1 MSRSLVGLL
10 RMATS
15 ISVLTASLLLP
26 GSAFAAQAVGTVP
39 GNTGCPK
46 RPAPVICVD
55 LSHQRLWVQKN
66 GKTGFPSVP
75 IRSGRRGDATRTGWF
90 HVFRRDEHHWS
101 NEYSSPMPY
110 SLFFSGGQAIHG
122 VAEDLSRGPGS
133 HGCVNIGVADARR
146 LWAATTLGEAV
157 YVWGRKPGT

>member
-1 MSRSLVGLL
+1 
-10 RMATS
+10 MATS

-26 GSAFAAQAVGTVP
+26 GSAFAAQAVG
-39 GNTGCPK
+39 TGCPK

-66 GKTGFPSVP
+66 GKTEFPSIP
-75 IRSGRRGDATRTGWF
+75 IRSGRRGDVTRTGWF
-90 HVFRRDEHHWS
+90 HVFQRDEHHWS
-101 NEYSSPMPY
+101 NEYSAPMPY

-133 HGCVNIGVADARR
+133 HGCVNIRVADARR
-146 LWAATTLGEAV
+146 LWAATTLSEAV